1 MLAIT
6 LGMVQSRSMS
16 EYLHD
21 TTKAV
26 IFDHDDTLVGTIEAK
41 WAQHKHTAKTWYDK
55 ELTHEEIKLHW
66 GKPLRTLVSLLY
78 ETDDVD
84 LAFERIMGVHT
95 DFPKLLLPDTLPTL
109 NVLQD
114 AGLTL
119 GLVTATSRFSLE
131 HDLENLAIP
140 PELFG
145 YIQTE
150 EDTNFHKPDARV
162 FDPAKRWLDSQ
173 GIAPHEVTYVG
184 DGLHDAKV
192 AQDNGFNFVGV
203 ETGLVTKEM
212 FVDAGFI
219 SISSLSKLIS
229 SKNI

>member
-1 MLAIT
+1 
-6 LGMVQSRSMS
+6 MS
-16 EYLHD
+16 ESLPD

-55 ELTHEEIKLHW
+55 ELTDDEIKLHW
-66 GKPLRTLVSLLY
+66 GKPLRKLVSLLY
-78 ETDDVD
+78 ETDDVE
-84 LAFERIMGVHT
+84 LAFEHIMEVRT

-109 NVLQD
+109 NVLHD
-114 AGLTL
+114 AGLVL

-131 HDLENLAIP
+131 HDLEELAIP
-140 PELFG
+140 AELFE

-162 FDPAKRWLDSQ
+162 FDPTKRWLDSQ
-173 GIAPHEVTYVG
+173 GIAPSQVTYVG
-184 DGLHDAKV
+184 DGLHDAKA
-192 AQDNGFNFVGV
+192 AQDSGFDFVGV

-212 FVDAGFI
+212 FVDAGFV
-219 SISSLSKLIS
+219 SVSSLSRLIS
-229 SKNI
+229 NKNI